1 MEKNLTDIF
10 AGTIYELA
18 NSEFPEE
25 VVREARLCL
34 LDFLGPILGGSAML
48 KPQLTEYLDLQP
60 AVSDGVTLVG
70 MGGRKASL
78 QNAAMV
84 NGMFGHVLELDDG
97 HRFSTVHLAATTM
110 PALMAACEWYD
121 LTMDDLIRG
130 IIIGYETGV
139 RLGRALQPSHRARGF
154 QSSGTLGTV
163 AATMAVAAALKFDL
177 EHMTAALAAATSS
190 AGGNNE
196 MIKNVSTMKAYNVGR
211 AGQDGISAALIAK
224 VGFRGPYDPMN
235 GTFGWMNAM
244 AEKWDGSGL
253 DIANDPGW
261 NIMGAYHKPY
271 ASCRHTHAAVE
282 GAFMIRKEHNIQH
295 EDVADIKVRMYG
307 QGVAGHE
314 DVVVPSI
321 LAGKQSTPFCIALAL
336 RDGSVGI
343 SAFKEET
350 LTDPEIR
357 RLSACTHLHADEEMT
372 KMVPRKRS
380 AEVTIT
386 LKDGTSHTA
395 MADHPKGE
403 PEFPMTLDDYI
414 VKFHE
419 LAAMGGKSQEERDDI
434 IQMAMNFN
442 GSVRELMAKL
452 Q

>member
-10 AGTIYELA
+10 AGTLYELA

-60 AVSDGVTLVG
+60 AASEGVTLVG

-97 HRFSTVHLAATTM
+97 HRFSTVHLAATTI
-110 PALMAACEWYD
+110 PALMAVCEWYD

-130 IIIGYETGV
+130 IIVGYETGV
-139 RLGRALQPSHRARGF
+139 RLGRALQPAHRARGF

-163 AATMAVAAALKFDL
+163 GATMAVAAALKFDL

-211 AGQDGISAALIAK
+211 AGQDGVSAALIAK

-235 GTFGWMNAM
+235 GTFGWLNAM

-282 GAFMIRKEHNIQH
+282 GAFMIRKAHGIKH

-314 DVVVPSI
+314 DVVVPSV

-343 SAFKEET
+343 SAFDESK

-386 LKDGTSHTA
+386 LKDGTSYVA

-403 PEFPMTLDDYI
+403 PEFPMTLEDYV

-419 LAAMGGKSQEERDDI
+419 LAGIGGKNQEERDEI
-434 IQMAMNFN
+434 IDMAMNFN

>member
-1 MEKNLTDIF
+1 MEKNLTDVF
-10 AGTIYELA
+10 ASTIYQLA
-18 NSEFPEE
+18 HSEFPAE

-48 KPQLTEYLDLQP
+48 KPQLKEYLDMQP
-60 AVSDGVTLVG
+60 QAAEGVTLVG

-97 HRFSTVHLAATTM
+97 HRFSTVHLAATTI
-110 PALMAACEWYD
+110 PPLLAVGEWFN
-121 LTMDDLIRG
+121 LTMEDLIRG
-130 IIIGYETGV
+130 IIVGYETGV
-139 RLGRALQPSHRARGF
+139 RLGRALQPAHRARGF
-154 QSSGTLGTV
+154 QSSGTIGTV
-163 AATMAVAAALKFDL
+163 GAAMAVAAALNFDL
-177 EHMTAALAAATSS
+177 EHTTAALAAATSS
-190 AGGNNE
+190 SGGNNE

-211 AGQDGISAALIAK
+211 ACQDGIVCAMIAK

-282 GAFMIRKEHNIQH
+282 GAFMIRKEHGIKH
-295 EDVADIKVRMYG
+295 EDVADVKVRMYG

-314 DVVVPSI
+314 DVIAPSV

-343 SAFKEET
+343 GAFDESK

-372 KMVPRKRS
+372 AMVPRKRS

-386 LKDGTSHTA
+386 LKDGTSYVA

-403 PEFPMTLDDYI
+403 PEFPMTVEDYI
-414 VKFHE
+414 SKFHE
-419 LAAMGGKSQEERDDI
+419 LAAMGGKDAAQREEI
-434 IQMAMNFN
+434 IDMALNFN
-442 GSVRELMAKL
+442 GPISELVAKL